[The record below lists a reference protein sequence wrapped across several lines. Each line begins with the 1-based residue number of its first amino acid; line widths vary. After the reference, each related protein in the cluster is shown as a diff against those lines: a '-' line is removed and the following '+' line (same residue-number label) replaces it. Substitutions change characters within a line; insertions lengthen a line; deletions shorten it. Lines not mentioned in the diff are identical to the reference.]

1 MAVRWQLRAIG
12 HAAPSSFLI
21 LDAFTTCID
30 YVNYEYLIALAI
42 PKLLNILYYGGLLK
56 SEK

>member
-1 MAVRWQLRAIG
+1 MIHEAG
-12 HAAPSSFLI
+12 N
-21 LDAFTTCID
+21 